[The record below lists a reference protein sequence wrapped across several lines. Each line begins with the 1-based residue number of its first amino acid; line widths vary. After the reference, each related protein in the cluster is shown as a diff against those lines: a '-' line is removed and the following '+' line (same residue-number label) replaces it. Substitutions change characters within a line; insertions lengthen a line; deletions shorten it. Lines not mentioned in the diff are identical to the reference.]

1 MSFDYEII
9 FILSKKNQINKEV
22 EQVANRNFE
31 QKKKIVVK
39 MGGGK
44 AAPAEDKKEMVRAA
58 LAIAIAIARIIQY
71 VSRRKEPHKGDDSNP
86 RGRGY

>member
-22 EQVANRNFE
+22 EQVANKNFE

-58 LAIAIAIARIIQY
+58 LAIAIARIVQY

-86 RGRGY
+86 RGRR

>member
-22 EQVANRNFE
+22 EQVANKNFE

-58 LAIAIAIARIIQY
+58 LAIAIARIVQY

>member
-1 MSFDYEII
+1 
-9 FILSKKNQINKEV
+9 
-22 EQVANRNFE
+22 
-31 QKKKIVVK
+31 

-58 LAIAIAIARIIQY
+58 LAIAIARIVQY